1 MTEAPLT
8 VEQDAILKAAA
19 IVAAV
24 PGCCLVDVRMPPR
37 DAPAPRFRIVHDG
50 WSPSLHRC
58 RFTRTEVPYGSLGD
72 MKSLLIAAA
81 GEIALVQGW
90 RAASGRRHGAM
101 LPMPTD
107 GGVADDG
114 TPLNIPIRHL
124 SMDRSLVR
132 TIAETAGIL
141 TLDETFREHA
151 ATPLAN
157 LMRSHGRSG
166 DDHGDGGI
174 RVSHALSPAG
184 SGHRD
189 VHEVAVRFRHSAR
202 SGSSIWID
210 GNRIAM
216 NVDPLPETVV
226 ATSPGRLLS
235 DVLDMGRAYA
245 GRIVETISYD
255 EENRRLDIALV
266 PDLQLLGDAF
276 DRMGVD
282 LV

>member
-1 MTEAPLT
+1 VTPQLT

-19 IVAAV
+19 IVAAFRI
-24 PGCCLVDVRMPPR
+24 CCLVDVRMPPR
-37 DAPAPRFRIVHDG
+37 DAPAPRFQIVHDG

-58 RFTRTEVPYGSLGD
+58 RFTRTEVPYGSLTD

-81 GEIALVQGW
+81 REIALVHGW

-114 TPLNIPIRHL
+114 SALNIPIRHL

-141 TLDETFREHA
+141 TLDETFREYV
-151 ATPLAN
+151 ATPLAT
-157 LMRSHGRSG
+157 LMRSHGRS
-166 DDHGDGGI
+166 DDNHGDGGV
-174 RVSHALSPAG
+174 RVSHALAPAG

-189 VHEVAVRFRHSAR
+189 VHEIAVRFRHSAR
-202 SGSSIWID
+202 SGSSTWID
-210 GNRIAM
+210 GNRIAV

-226 ATSPGRLLS
+226 AASPGRPVS
-235 DVLDMGRAYA
+235 DVLDMGHAYD
-245 GRIVETISYD
+245 GRVVETISYD
-255 EENRRLDIALV
+255 EDNGRLDIVLV
-266 PDLQLLGDAF
+266 PDLQQLGDAF
-276 DRMGVD
+276 DRLGVD
-282 LV
+282 LA